1 MDLRNKMTNPTSLKL
16 LIFGGTGVLGQAI
29 AAKFKSHGYEV
40 TYGVR
45 KVSNPKDQFLLPITN
60 TPVPDLLKG
69 QLFDAIIFAQGANI
83 NDSVM
88 NNSLDDLNKLFE
100 ANVSFITETT
110 KSLISLNLIKHKAKM
125 VVLSSFWEQVTRQEK
140 MSYTITKAAVGGLVR
155 SLAVDLGRQK
165 KILVNGILPGI
176 VNSPMVARTLSPEQ
190 IANVVSQTPIGELAT
205 PVDVANSVYMFGSDL
220 NTGISGQSI
229 FVDRGFSVA
238 RTI

>member
-1 MDLRNKMTNPTSLKL
+1 MPNL
-16 LIFGGTGVLGQAI
+16 LIFGSTGTLGGAI
-29 AAKFKSHGYEV
+29 LDKYRAEKWDV
-40 TYGVR
+40 TCAVR
-45 KVSNPKDQFLLPITN
+45 KVVNDCDIQLPLTSD
-60 TPVPDLLKG
+60 VLGSKR
-69 QLFDAIIFAQGANI
+69 FDAVVFAQGANV
-83 NDSVM
+83 NGSAM
-88 NNSLDDLNKLFE
+88 QTGTKELNELFE
-100 ANVSFITETT
+100 ANVTVIAESVSTLMGANAINEGGR
-110 KSLISLNLIKHKAKM
+110 
-125 VVLSSFWEQVTRQEK
+125 VVILSSLWEQFTRQEK
-140 MSYTITKAAVGGLVR
+140 FAYSVTKAAVGGLVR

-205 PVDVANSVYMFGSDL
+205 PIDVANSVYMFGSSL

>member
-1 MDLRNKMTNPTSLKL
+1 MPNL
-16 LIFGGTGVLGQAI
+16 LIFGSTGTLGGAI
-29 AAKFKSHGYEV
+29 LDKYRSEKWDV
-40 TYGVR
+40 TCAVR
-45 KVSNPKDQFLLPITN
+45 KVVNDCDIQLPLTSAI
-60 TPVPDLLKG
+60 LASKK
-69 QLFDAIIFAQGANI
+69 FDAVVFAQGANV
-83 NDSVM
+83 NGSAM
-88 NNSLDDLNKLFE
+88 QTGTKELNELFE
-100 ANVSFITETT
+100 ANVTVIAESVSTLMGADAI
-110 KSLISLNLIKHKAKM
+110 NQGGR
-125 VVLSSFWEQVTRQEK
+125 VVILSSLWEQFTRQEK
-140 MSYTITKAAVGGLVR
+140 FAYSVTKAAVGGLVR

-190 IANVVSQTPIGELAT
+190 IANVVGQTPSGELAT

>member
-1 MDLRNKMTNPTSLKL
+1 MPNLLVFGSTGTLGGAILDKYRAEKWDITCAVRKVVNDCDIQLPLTS
-16 LIFGGTGVLGQAI
+16 GVLGS
-29 AAKFKSHGYEV
+29 KK
-40 TYGVR
+40 
-45 KVSNPKDQFLLPITN
+45 
-60 TPVPDLLKG
+60 
-69 QLFDAIIFAQGANI
+69 FDAVVFAQGANV
-83 NDSVM
+83 NGSAM
-88 NNSLDDLNKLFE
+88 QTGTKELNELFE
-100 ANVSFITETT
+100 ANVTVIAESVSTLMGANAINEGGR
-110 KSLISLNLIKHKAKM
+110 
-125 VVLSSFWEQVTRQEK
+125 VVILSSLWEQFTRQEK
-140 MSYTITKAAVGGLVR
+140 FAYTVTKAAVGGMVR

>member
-1 MDLRNKMTNPTSLKL
+1 MPNL
-16 LIFGGTGVLGQAI
+16 LIFGSTGTLGGAI
-29 AAKFKSHGYEV
+29 LDKYRVEKWDITCA
-40 TYGVR
+40 VR
-45 KVSNPKDQFLLPITN
+45 KVVNDCDIQLPLTSD
-60 TPVPDLLKG
+60 VLGSKK
-69 QLFDAIIFAQGANI
+69 FDAVVFAQGANV
-83 NDSVM
+83 NGSAM
-88 NNSLDDLNKLFE
+88 QTGTKELNELFE
-100 ANVSFITETT
+100 ANVTVIAESVSTLMGANAINEGGR
-110 KSLISLNLIKHKAKM
+110 
-125 VVLSSFWEQVTRQEK
+125 VVILSSLWEQFTRQEK
-140 MSYTITKAAVGGLVR
+140 FAYSVTKAAVGGLVR

-176 VNSPMVARTLSPEQ
+176 VSSPMVARTLSPEQ